1 MSSSFCVC
9 RGPVSSRYTGY
20 FTVPQLYHR
29 VAVDGPDSRDVTCGV
44 LYRTL
49 SRSYCIC
56 SRFFL
61 SLSRFVTC
69 VCRPSRTLRGNMIPR
84 HKGYHYGEC
93 NQFRAM
99 VVGKRKEKKKFF
111 YSFLF
116 FFYRGMLLL
125 SRDRIFYCV
134 YLERRLV
141 RVCVSQ
147 SRLRFNGRSF

>member
-1 MSSSFCVC
+1 MSSSFSVC

-49 SRSYCIC
+49 SRSYCTC
-56 SRFFL
+56 SRFFLSL

-84 HKGYHYGEC
+84 HKGIKVTTMG
-93 NQFRAM
+93 NAINFGQWWL
-99 VVGKRKEKKKFF
+99 GKEKKKRSFSILF
-111 YSFLF
+111 YSFSIEECCCC
-116 FFYRGMLLL
+116 RGIEWGSL
-125 SRDRIFYCV
+125 SSIVFILNVDWCV
-134 YLERRLV
+134 
-141 RVCVSQ
+141 
-147 SRLRFNGRSF
+147 FA